1 MSVYDDTR
9 EILKKYNIKADKSLG
24 QNFLISDEVVDGIV
38 DSANI
43 EKEDIVIEIGP
54 GLGVLTNLLLQ
65 KSNNVIAVELD
76 SRMVS
81 ILKDRF
87 KEKDNFTIIHED
99 ILKVDLAKIINDR
112 KSSNSKVK
120 VVANLPY
127 YISTPI
133 IMKLLEN
140 NEIIDEIIVMVQKEV
155 GKRLTAKTGERLAG
169 AITYAVSYYSNA
181 SKVIDVPKESFIPS
195 PKVESV
201 VIKLELKK
209 NVQEEN
215 KELLFKII
223 KSAFAQRRKTLE
235 NALINGK
242 IVISKEKIQ
251 EIFDELGIEKNV
263 RGENLSLEQYESLC
277 KIIVKSL

>member
-38 DSANI
+38 ESANI

-76 SRMVS
+76 PRMVS

-99 ILKVDLAKIINDR
+99 ILKVDLAKIINER
-112 KSSNSKVK
+112 KSSNSRVK

-155 GKRLTAKTGERLAG
+155 GDRLTAKTGERLAG

-181 SKVIDVPKESFIPS
+181 SKVINVPKESFIPS

-242 IVISKEKIQ
+242 IVTSKERIQ
-251 EIFDELGIEKNV
+251 EIFDKLGIEKNI

>member
-9 EILKKYNIKADKSLG
+9 EILKRYNIKADKSLG

-38 DSANI
+38 ESANI

-76 SRMVS
+76 PRMVS

-99 ILKVDLAKIINDR
+99 ILKVDLDKIINER
-112 KSSNSKVK
+112 KSSNSRVK

-155 GKRLTAKTGERLAG
+155 GDRLTAKTGERLAG

-181 SKVIDVPKESFIPS
+181 SKVINVPKESFIPS

-242 IVISKEKIQ
+242 IVTSKERIQ
-251 EIFDELGIEKNV
+251 EIFDKLGIEKNV

>member
-9 EILKKYNIKADKSLG
+9 EILKRYNIKADKSLG

-38 DSANI
+38 ESANI

-76 SRMVS
+76 PRMVS

-87 KEKDNFTIIHED
+87 KEKDNFTIINED
-99 ILKVDLAKIINDR
+99 ILKVDLAKIINER
-112 KSSNSKVK
+112 KSSNSRVK

-155 GKRLTAKTGERLAG
+155 GDRLTAKTGERLAG

-181 SKVIDVPKESFIPS
+181 SKVINVPKESFIPS

-242 IVISKEKIQ
+242 IVTSKERIQ
-251 EIFDELGIEKNV
+251 EIFHKLGIEKNV

>member
-9 EILKKYNIKADKSLG
+9 EILKRYNIKADKSLG

-38 DSANI
+38 ESANI

-76 SRMVS
+76 PRMVS

-99 ILKVDLAKIINDR
+99 ILKVDLAKIINER
-112 KSSNSKVK
+112 KSSNSRVK

-127 YISTPI
+127 YITTPI

-155 GKRLTAKTGERLAG
+155 GDRLTAKTGERLAG

-242 IVISKEKIQ
+242 IVTSKEKIQ
-251 EIFDELGIEKNV
+251 EIFDKLGIEKNV